1 MREEKKKAIL
11 RDILEDM
18 LPLRDILSQ
27 DNDLEKMFEDIIFKA
42 ELEKRLGKKISKEE
56 WKKIIEDLRK

>member
-1 MREEKKKAIL
+1 VREEKKKAIL